1 MQRHEAASCDERTEM
16 RGDGVQLFP
25 GPACASDPLVE
36 GDGAVDVVLDG
47 LDEGLDVGGGRLWVY
62 LL

>member
-1 MQRHEAASCDERTEM
+1 M